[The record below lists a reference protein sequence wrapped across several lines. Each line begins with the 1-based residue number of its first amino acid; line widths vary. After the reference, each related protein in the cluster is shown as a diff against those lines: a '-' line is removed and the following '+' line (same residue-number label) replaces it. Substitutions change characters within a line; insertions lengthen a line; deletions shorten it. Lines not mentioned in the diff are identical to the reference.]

1 MLRVWKN
8 RGGWGGVGLFEGKR
22 KLKEDNWEE
31 RNWTLGIGMF
41 DLIFSRMQV
50 FGGRGE
56 VLIAVKGE
64 MKMRIRWKC

>member
-1 MLRVWKN
+1 M
-8 RGGWGGVGLFEGKR
+8 FEGKR